1 MKLLI
6 QFKPDLPAGRA
17 AGGGGAGGVGGSD
30 GRVDLLLG
38 ECVAPVTAA
47 AEACSLLENV
57 KLAHKALAQA
67 ALRQMSVAEN
77 LRSQAATG
85 RRV

>member
-1 MKLLI
+1 M
-6 QFKPDLPAGRA
+6 
-17 AGGGGAGGVGGSD
+17 
-30 GRVDLLLG
+30 LG
-38 ECVAPVTAA
+38 ECVPPVTAAAEACSLLENVKLAHAA

-67 ALRQMSVAEN
+67 ALRQMAVAEN